1 MEILILSLSHKKC
14 PVEAREK
21 LDVPDSGLASF
32 YAKIPFTEKAAL
44 LTCNRREI
52 IVKTSDFRSA
62 SKKLTAFLCDNFG
75 YTAAELERYSHLY
88 HGRRA
93 LRHLFEVAAG
103 LRSAVIGENQILG
116 QVKDA
121 YLRAK
126 ELGVVGK
133 YLDRVFQRALYVG
146 KLVRSRTAISR
157 GGASTAK
164 EAVKMA
170 QEKAGLKGRDVLVI
184 GAGRINSLT
193 ARYIVKHSPARVWV
207 ANRTFEKASRLAA
220 ELGLEAARFE
230 ELEYL
235 LEKADVVFSATSA
248 KGYIV
253 GAGSAVLAGRKRPLL
268 IMDLATPRDFHPGLA
283 SPGVRIL
290 NIDDVRTRI
299 RKNMSRLRAEMRAAR
314 DLVEEEL
321 RDPRY
326 AASSRRTS
334 SGLREHA
341 KP

>member
-1 MEILILSLSHKKC
+1 MEILILSLNHKKC
-14 PVEAREK
+14 PVSAREK
-21 LDVPDSGLASF
+21 LTVPDADLPDF
-32 YAKIPFTEKAAL
+32 YGKLPFTEKAAL

-52 IVKTSDFRSA
+52 LVKTSDFRSA
-62 SKKLTAFLCDNFG
+62 SKKLTTFLRDNFG
-75 YTAAELERYSHLY
+75 YTPAELARYSRIY

-116 QVKDA
+116 QVKDS

-126 ELGVVGK
+126 ELGAVGK

-170 QEKAGLKGRDVLVI
+170 QEKAGLEGRAVLLI

-193 ARYIVKHSPARVWV
+193 ARYIVKHSPSRVWV
-207 ANRTFEKASRLAA
+207 INRTFEKASRLAD
-220 ELGLEAARFE
+220 ELGLLAAPFE
-230 ELEYL
+230 ELDAL

-248 KGYIV
+248 KGHIV
-253 GAGSAVLAGRKRPLL
+253 DAGSAALSARKRPLL
-268 IMDLATPRDFHPGLA
+268 VVDLATPRDFHPGLE
-283 SPGVRIL
+283 SPRVRIL

-299 RKNMSRLRAEMRAAR
+299 RKNMSRLRAEMRAAKE
-314 DLVEEEL
+314 LVEEEL

-326 AASSRRTS
+326 RASRR
-334 SGLREHA
+334 REPA
-341 KP
+341 RP